1 MRPICRKGGL
11 LIAGKR
17 TDRQKQRKN
26 QQNKLRMIAL
36 GVLAAVLLIAAGI
49 VLTRPKA
56 DEPLPAREPVEKL
69 TDSIALPGY
78 TELTLKAD
86 ALEQKIAFRNPEQ
99 NFCYIQPSLWL
110 VDGTLLWRGQL
121 IAPGGVGNAVILA
134 RPLAAGE
141 YKDAVLRYDCFRMDE
156 EKSPLNGATGNLTL
170 IVQ

>member
-1 MRPICRKGGL
+1 MRPIGRKGGL
-11 LIAGKR
+11 FIAGKR
-17 TDRQKQRKN
+17 TDRQKQRKD
-26 QQNKLRMIAL
+26 QQKKLRMIAL

-78 TELTLKAD
+78 SELTLKAGVM
-86 ALEQKIAFRNPEQ
+86 EQEIAFRNPEQ

-110 VDGTLLWRGQL
+110 ADGTLLWRGQL
-121 IAPGGVGNAVILA
+121 IAPGDVGDAIILF

-141 YKDAVLRYDCFRMDE
+141 YPDAVLRYDCFALDE
-156 EKSPLNGATGNLTL
+156 EKSPLNGATTQLVLN
-170 IVQ
+170 VQ

>member
-1 MRPICRKGGL
+1 MRPIGRKGGL

-17 TDRQKQRKN
+17 TDQQKQRKN

-69 TDSIALPGY
+69 TDGIDLPGY
-78 TELTLKAD
+78 SELVFKAGVREQNV
-86 ALEQKIAFRNPEQ
+86 ALQNPAQ

-110 VDGTLLWRGQL
+110 ADGTLLWRGQL
-121 IAPGGVGNAVILA
+121 IAPGGTGDAIVFL

-141 YKDAVLRYDCFRMDE
+141 YHDAVLRYDCFAMDE
-156 EKSPLNGATGNLTL
+156 EKTPLNGATTQLAL
-170 IVQ
+170 KVQ

>member
-1 MRPICRKGGL
+1 MRPIGRKGGL

-17 TDRQKQRKN
+17 TDQQKQRKD
-26 QQNKLRMIAL
+26 QQKKLRMIAL

-86 ALEQKIAFRNPEQ
+86 ALEQEIAFRNPEQ

-110 VDGTLLWRGQL
+110 ADGTLLWRGQL
-121 IAPGGVGNAVILA
+121 IAPGDVGDAVTLVH
-134 RPLAAGE
+134 PLAAGE

-156 EKSPLNGATGNLTL
+156 ENPL
-170 IVQ
+170 